1 MYSYIF
7 NLLSIK
13 LEKHKKQNEEK
24 KEKMMNFF
32 YNKLDNENAFKKE
45 IEKYTRKNLKRG
57 RR

>member
-24 KEKMMNFF
+24 KEKMMYFF
-32 YNKLDNENAFKKE
+32 YNKLDNENAFKK
-45 IEKYTRKNLKRG
+45 K
-57 RR
+57 